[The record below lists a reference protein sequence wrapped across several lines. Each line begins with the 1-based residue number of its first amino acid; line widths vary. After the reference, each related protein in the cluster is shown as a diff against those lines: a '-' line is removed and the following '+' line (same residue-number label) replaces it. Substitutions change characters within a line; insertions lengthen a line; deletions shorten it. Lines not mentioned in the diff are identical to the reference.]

1 MNLQEAKQNLKE
13 KAILFTG
20 QGGKITGENFED
32 YLNGFSENVKEII
45 EKFKLK
51 THVAHMASK
60 DVLLNVLEKF
70 TSPYIN
76 LTPFERNDPE
86 GRKLPPLSNLGM
98 GYVFEE
104 LIRKFNED
112 NNEEA
117 GEHFTPREV
126 IDLMTHIIFEPIKDN
141 LPPVMTIYD
150 PACGSGGML
159 TESQNFVKDE
169 EGKIRANG
177 DVYLYGKEINDET
190 YAICKSDMMIKGN
203 NPENIRVGSTLSTDE
218 FAGNNFDFML
228 SNPPYGK
235 SWATE
240 QKYIKDGKEIIDPRF
255 QIRLENYWGIEED
268 ADGTPNRGYRTRI
281 KGGYFPVSPTDQF
294 ADLRDEMVMNLGK
307 VGLLVER
314 AHHEVGTAGQM
325 EINYRFSDILTAGDE
340 LMKFKYII
348 KNTAW
353 AAGKTATFMPKPLFG
368 DNGSG
373 MHVHQSL
380 WKDGKPLFWG
390 DGYANLSDMARWY
403 IGGLLKHA
411 PSLLAFTNP
420 TVNSYKRLVPGY
432 EAPVNLVYSARNR
445 SACIRIP
452 ITGSNPK
459 AKRIE
464 FRCPDPSS
472 NPYLAF
478 AAMLMAGIDGIQNK
492 IEPPKPVDKDL
503 YELEGDEA
511 KAIPQVPGSLDA
523 VLDNLER
530 DNEFLTRG
538 GVFTKDLIDTWID
551 FKRKQEVDYVRM
563 RPHPAEFELYYDL

>member
-1 MNLQEAKQNLKE
+1 MFKNSAEIFDYIKKNDVKLIDVRFIDLPGIQHHFNVPVESFDESVFKDGLMFDGSSIRGFQSIHESDMKLLPVPSSAYLDPLRKE
-13 KAILFTG
+13 KTLIILFSVHNPDDNTPYSRDPRGIVAKAVDFMRSTG
-20 QGGKITGENFED
+20 IADTAF
-32 YLNGFSENVKEII
+32 F
-45 EKFKLK
+45 
-51 THVAHMASK
+51 A
-60 DVLLNVLEKF
+60 
-70 TSPYIN
+70 
-76 LTPFERNDPE
+76 PE
-86 GRKLPPLSNLGM
+86 AEF
-98 GYVFEE
+98 YVFDR
-104 LIRKFNED
+104 IRFLTGMNQ
-112 NNEEA
+112 A
-117 GEHFTPREV
+117 FHH
-126 IDLMTHIIFEPIKDN
+126 IDS
-141 LPPVMTIYD
+141 Y
-150 PACGSGGML
+150 
-159 TESQNFVKDE
+159 
-169 EGKIRANG
+169 EGAWN
-177 DVYLYGKEINDET
+177 T
-190 YAICKSDMMIKGN
+190 
-203 NPENIRVGSTLSTDE
+203 
-218 FAGNNFDFML
+218 
-228 SNPPYGK
+228 
-235 SWATE
+235 
-240 QKYIKDGKEIIDPRF
+240 
-255 QIRLENYWGIEED
+255 GIEED

-314 AHHEVGTAGQM
+314 SHHEVGTAGQM

-530 DNEFLTRG
+530 DNDFLTRG

-551 FKRKQEVDYVRM
+551 FKRKQEVDYVRL